1 MDLRS
6 NEQKCESQCRHSYLC
21 DFGQLSYPLW
31 ESTSA
36 SVKGV
41 DWKLW
46 ETGHRVQRES
56 WTVAGFRNEWNRSG
70 WLWTSWLQKWQSPQD
85 GAIEMMQPCTS
96 WDHSNAK
103 SQIPRAGHLFGLA
116 WVSCLGRVRCFVG
129 LPTRTAC
136 YEWGQVSW
144 EDLGGNRS
152 FVGGYTDVC
161 SVGLL
166 RRSWTRDVCVCVCV
180 CVYVHEGIFYENYP
194 CLLSEPGVELRF
206 FLNQAH
212 RI

>member
-1 MDLRS
+1 MGNRS
-6 NEQKCESQCRHSYLC
+6 QSPKGKLNSSGLQK
-21 DFGQLSYPLW
+21 W
-31 ESTSA
+31 M
-36 SVKGV
+36 K
-41 DWKLW
+41 
-46 ETGHRVQRES
+46 
-56 WTVAGFRNEWNRSG
+56 SG

-116 WVSCLGRVRCFVG
+116 WVSCLGQVRCFVG

-166 RRSWTRDVCVCVCV
+166 RRSWTRGVCV